1 MNSRKQK
8 LSSKNA
14 AAASQLQQGLKAAM
28 SKHQQGQIQ
37 AAADHYRVL
46 LQCAPDMPDALHYL
60 GVAEHQLG
68 HPQEAVRMIRR
79 AVELAPAY
87 VDAHNNLGNVYKELG
102 QFEEAEASYRA
113 ALALRPEFVMAH
125 SNLGVVLAKLK
136 RHEEARASYQK
147 AIDLKPDFADAWHN
161 LGNMLS
167 KCGRLEEALTA
178 FRRALELAPYTPSTY
193 EDLGNA
199 LAASQRANE
208 ALAVY
213 RQWQAIEPDNPVI
226 EHLIAAC
233 GGEARHT
240 RASDGYV
247 KDVFDRFSESFDT
260 VLAGLDY
267 RAPAQAGELIA
278 ELLGEPQAELQV
290 LDAGCGTGLCA
301 PYLKPYARH
310 LLGMDLSQGMLDKAA
325 QRQAYDHL
333 EQAELSAYLAEHPAA
348 FDLIVSTDTLI
359 YFGVLQQV
367 LEAAAAA
374 LRPSGHLVF
383 TLEAG
388 EDDCEPGYR
397 LQLHGR
403 YSHSESYVRRMLE
416 DAGLS
421 IKATRRVTLRT
432 ESHQPVVGFLF
443 AAQRVA

>member
-1 MNSRKQK
+1 MNSRKHK
-8 LSSKNA
+8 ASGSNA
-14 AAASQLQQGLKAAM
+14 ALAAQLQLGLKAAM

-46 LQCAPDMPDALHYL
+46 LQCAPDLPDALHYL

-68 HPQEAVRMIRR
+68 HPQEALRLIRR
-79 AVELAPAY
+79 AVEQLPAY

-102 QFEEAEASYRA
+102 QLEDAEASYRA

-125 SNLGVVLAKLK
+125 SNLGVVLAKQK
-136 RHEEARASYQK
+136 RHEEARASYQQ

-178 FRRALELAPYTPSTY
+178 FRRAIELAPYTASAY
-193 EDLGNA
+193 QDLGNA
-199 LAASQRANE
+199 LAASGRAPE

-213 RQWQAIEPDNPVI
+213 QQWQKIDPDNAVV
-226 EHLIAAC
+226 EHLIASC

-247 KDVFDRFSESFDT
+247 KDVFDRFSETFDT

-267 RAPAQAGELIA
+267 RAPAQAAELMA
-278 ELLGEPQAELQV
+278 ELLGEPRAALQV

-301 PYLKPYARH
+301 PYLKPYAQQ
-310 LLGMDLSQGMLDKAA
+310 LTGVDLSQGMLDKAA
-325 QRQAYDHL
+325 QRKSYDRL
-333 EQAELSAYLAEHPAA
+333 DQAELSAYLAEHPTA

-374 LRPSGHLVF
+374 LRPSGLLLF
-383 TLEAG
+383 TLEAR
-388 EDDCEPGYR
+388 EDESEPGYS

-403 YSHSESYVRRMLE
+403 YCHSESYVRGVLE
-416 DAGLS
+416 KASLS
-421 IKATRRVTLRT
+421 IQAIRRVTLRT
-432 ESHQPVVGFLF
+432 ESHRPVSGYVF
-443 AAQRVA
+443 AAQRGA